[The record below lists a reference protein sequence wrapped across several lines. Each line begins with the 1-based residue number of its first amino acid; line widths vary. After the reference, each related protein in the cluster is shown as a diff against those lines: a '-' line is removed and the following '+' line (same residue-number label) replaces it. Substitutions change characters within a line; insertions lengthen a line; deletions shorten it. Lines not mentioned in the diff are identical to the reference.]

1 MSARK
6 LGGGRILGSG
16 KGLAPP
22 ASTRGP
28 RAVSPSAPS
37 ESSTVSF
44 YSRNSTPSTLS
55 PSSSSPLPDFSQD
68 LTSHITLAGPSNG
81 ASAGNK
87 LACPI
92 CEEEMVTL
100 LQLNRHLDDVHQE
113 LPEAEQDEVKSWF
126 DKQVLKAKRFQ
137 PLSLIN
143 QKLRGLDVFESN
155 ETQPMAVGTAPG
167 RPAETVVDPEEL
179 VTRKHWQRP
188 TGNDVCTDP
197 LCERRLGPL
206 NGSVN
211 CRKCGRL
218 FCEEHTMY
226 QMKLSRSANHEPVRG
241 VWCRVCETCYKSRE
255 GYNDHNGLSRDHT
268 ADFTAIRAKK
278 VERQRLEVQR
288 LEKRLTKLTRLLVEA
303 PPEIGGLNSGL
314 LSPLAGQRS
323 QRKLI
328 EQSVVTW
335 EDDASVPR
343 CPFCKQEFRPWT
355 FRRHHCRICGRVVC
369 ADPETN
375 CSSEVGLNV
384 ANPNAIPTTTEKAA
398 IPADRQI
405 SIDVR
410 MCCECKSTI
419 FSHRDFVESIRHR
432 PPDQRAYETLRQ
444 FERGIQLL
452 LPSFHKSLQ
461 ALQPPDGDA
470 ADKPPPTH
478 AQIQE
483 AAKIR
488 KRLVDAFGKYDLAA
502 RRIRD
507 MKTDS
512 PTQLRLQKAIYAS
525 ASSFLHANL
534 IPLKSVPAMLKSH
547 GSSSSNHRRLLSG
560 GNHSHSHSSPLR
572 NGKSTTPTVS
582 RTGSGFDAETSS
594 LGGASEVSSTAVSA
608 LETEEKE
615 ARERLVVLEEQRFMV
630 HEMLGHA
637 RGARRFE
644 EVSALSR
651 NLEEL
656 DKEIEAAKRLV
667 SGVEERWEGLFAGTT
682 GGQ

>member
-16 KGLAPP
+16 KGLVPP
-22 ASTRGP
+22 AAARGP

-44 YSRNSTPSTLS
+44 QSRNSTPSTLS

-68 LTSHITLAGPSNG
+68 LTSNVTLAGPSNR
-81 ASAGNK
+81 AVAGNR

-155 ETQPMAVGTAPG
+155 ETHPVAVAA
-167 RPAETVVDPEEL
+167 AETVVDPEEL

-188 TGNDVCTDP
+188 TGTDVCTDP

-226 QMKLSRSANHEPVRG
+226 QMKLARSANHEPVRG
-241 VWCRVCETCYKSRE
+241 VWCRVCETCYKSRD
-255 GYNDHNGLSRDHT
+255 GYNDHAGLSRDHT
-268 ADFTAIRAKK
+268 AEFAAVRAKK

-303 PPEIGGLNSGL
+303 PSEVGGVNSGL

-323 QRKLI
+323 QRKMI

-335 EDDASVPR
+335 EDDAVVPR

-369 ADPETN
+369 ADPATN

-384 ANPNAIPTTTEKAA
+384 ANPNAIPTTTEKPT
-398 IPADRQI
+398 IPADGQI

-410 MCCECKSTI
+410 MCCECKSII
-419 FSHRDFVESIRHR
+419 FSHRDFIESIRHR

-452 LPSFHKSLQ
+452 LPSFHRTLQ

-488 KRLVDAFGKYDLAA
+488 KRLVDAFSKYDLAA
-502 RRIRD
+502 KRIRD

-534 IPLKSVPAMLKSH
+534 IPLKSVPAMLRSH
-547 GSSSSNHRRLLSG
+547 SSSHRRLLSAG
-560 GNHSHSHSSPLR
+560 GNHPHPHSHASPLR
-572 NGKSTTPTVS
+572 NGESATAPTIS
-582 RTGSGFDAETSS
+582 RTGSSGFDAETSS
-594 LGGASEVSSTAVSA
+594 LGGASEVSTAVSAA
-608 LETEEKE
+608 LETEERE

-637 RGARRFE
+637 RSARRFE

-651 NLEEL
+651 NLDEL
-656 DKEIEAAKRLV
+656 DREIEAAKRLV
-667 SGVEERWEGLFAGTT
+667 EVVEERWEGLFAATAT
-682 GGQ
+682 PGGQ

>member
-1 MSARK
+1 MSGRK
-6 LGGGRILGSG
+6 LGGGRILGGG

-22 ASTRGP
+22 PPAHAP
-28 RAVSPSAPS
+28 RAASPSAPS
-37 ESSTVSF
+37 DSSTVSF
-44 YSRNSTPSTLS
+44 HSRNSTPVSLS
-55 PSSSSPLPDFSQD
+55 PSSSSPLPGSSQD
-68 LTSHITLAGPSNG
+68 LASNITIAGPSNG
-81 ASAGNK
+81 ASPRNK

-143 QKLRGLDVFESN
+143 QKLRGLEVFESN
-155 ETQPMAVGTAPG
+155 ETHPISVGIAPG
-167 RPAETVVDPEEL
+167 RPIDTVIDPEEL

-188 TGNDVCTDP
+188 TGDDVCTDT
-197 LCERRLGPL
+197 LCERKLGPL
-206 NGSVN
+206 GGSVN

-218 FCEEHTMY
+218 FCEDHTMY
-226 QMKLSRSANHEPVRG
+226 QMKLSRSAMHEPVRG

-255 GYNDHNGLSRDHT
+255 GYNDHTGLSRDHT
-268 ADFTAIRAKK
+268 ANFAAVRAKK

-303 PPEIGGLNSGL
+303 PPETGVSSGL

-323 QRKLI
+323 QRKVI

-335 EDDASVPR
+335 EDDASVSK
-343 CPFCKQEFRPWT
+343 CPFCKQEFGAWT

-384 ANPNAIPTTTEKAA
+384 ANPTAIPTTEKPTT
-398 IPADRQI
+398 PANGQL

-410 MCCECKSTI
+410 MCCECKQMI
-419 FSHRDFVESIRHR
+419 FSHRDFIESIRHR

-444 FERGIQLL
+444 FERGIRMLM
-452 LPSFHKSLQ
+452 PSFHKSLH
-461 ALQPPDGDA
+461 ALQPPEESRDGP
-470 ADKPPPTH
+470 DKPPPTH
-478 AQIQE
+478 AQIQD

-488 KRLVDAFGKYDLAA
+488 KRLTDAFSKFDLAA

-512 PTQLRLQKAIYAS
+512 PAQLRLQKAIYAS

-534 IPLKSVPAMLKSH
+534 IPLKSVPAMLKSQ
-547 GSSSSNHRRLLSG
+547 SSNHRRLLSG
-560 GNHSHSHSSPLR
+560 SGNGSSHATSSPLR
-572 NGKSTTPTVS
+572 NGESA
-582 RTGSGFDAETSS
+582 GFDPETSS
-594 LGGASEVSSTAVSA
+594 LGGASEVSTAVSTA

-615 ARERLVVLEEQRFMV
+615 AREKLVVLEEQRFMV
-630 HEMLGHA
+630 QEMLTHA

-644 EVSALSR
+644 EAGALTK

-656 DKEIEAAKRLV
+656 DKEIAASKNMV
-667 SGVEERWEGLFAGTT
+667 AGVEERWEGLYAG
-682 GGQ
+682 GA

>member
-1 MSARK
+1 M
-6 LGGGRILGSG
+6 
-16 KGLAPP
+16 
-22 ASTRGP
+22 
-28 RAVSPSAPS
+28 
-37 ESSTVSF
+37 
-44 YSRNSTPSTLS
+44 
-55 PSSSSPLPDFSQD
+55 
-68 LTSHITLAGPSNG
+68 
-81 ASAGNK
+81 
-87 LACPI
+87 
-92 CEEEMVTL
+92 TL

-113 LPEAEQDEVKSWF
+113 LPEAEQHEVKSWF

-155 ETQPMAVGTAPG
+155 ETQPIAVPAAPG
-167 RPAETVVDPEEL
+167 RPLETVVDPEEL

-197 LCERRLGPL
+197 ACGRKLGPL
-206 NGSVN
+206 SGSVN

-226 QMKLSRSANHEPVRG
+226 QMKLSRSASHEPVRG

-268 ADFTAIRAKK
+268 AEFAAVRAKK
-278 VERQRLEVQR
+278 VERHRLEIQR

-303 PPEIGGLNSGL
+303 PQEVPVNSV
-314 LSPLAGQRS
+314 LSPLGQRS
-323 QRKLI
+323 QRKMI

-335 EDDASVPR
+335 EDDASVSR
-343 CPFCKQEFRPWT
+343 CPFCKQEFGSWT

-369 ADPETN
+369 ADPATN

-384 ANPNAIPTTTEKAA
+384 ASRRYCLDATSYRLLTKGTATAIPTTEKPAA
-398 IPADRQI
+398 PADGQI
-405 SIDVR
+405 SIDIR
-410 MCCECKSTI
+410 MCCECRSTI
-419 FSHRDFVESIRHR
+419 FSHRDFSESIRHR

-444 FERGIQLL
+444 FERGIRMLMPTFQKALL
-452 LPSFHKSLQ
+452 ALQ
-461 ALQPPDGDA
+461 APDEDSG

-488 KRLVDAFGKYDLAA
+488 KRLTDAFSKYDLAA
-502 RRIRD
+502 KRIRD
-507 MKTDS
+507 LKTDS

-525 ASSFLHANL
+525 ASAFLHANL

-547 GSSSSNHRRLLSG
+547 SSGTRRLLSG
-560 GNHSHSHSSPLR
+560 ANGSSHSSPLR
-572 NGKSTTPTVS
+572 NGESA
-582 RTGSGFDAETSS
+582 GFDAETSS
-594 LGGASEVSSTAVSA
+594 LGGASEVSTAVSL

-615 ARERLVVLEEQRFMV
+615 AREKLVVLEEQRFMV
-630 HEMLGHA
+630 QEMLSHA
-637 RGARRFE
+637 RSARRFE
-644 EVSALSR
+644 EVGTLTR

-656 DKEIEAAKRLV
+656 DKEIEASKKLIA
-667 SGVEERWEGLFAGTT
+667 GVEERWEGLYAAGA
-682 GGQ
+682 

>member
-1 MSARK
+1 
-6 LGGGRILGSG
+6 
-16 KGLAPP
+16 
-22 ASTRGP
+22 
-28 RAVSPSAPS
+28 
-37 ESSTVSF
+37 
-44 YSRNSTPSTLS
+44 
-55 PSSSSPLPDFSQD
+55 
-68 LTSHITLAGPSNG
+68 
-81 ASAGNK
+81 
-87 LACPI
+87 
-92 CEEEMVTL
+92 MVTL
-100 LQLNRHLDDVHQE
+100 LQLNRHLDDIHQE

-143 QKLRGLDVFESN
+143 QKLRGLEVFESN
-155 ETQPMAVGTAPG
+155 ETQPISSGAPG
-167 RPAETVVDPEEL
+167 RPAETVIDPEEL

-197 LCERRLGPL
+197 LCDRKLGPL
-206 NGSVN
+206 SGSVN
-211 CRKCGRL
+211 CRSCGRL

-255 GYNDHNGLSRDHT
+255 GYNDHTGLSRDHT
-268 ADFTAIRAKK
+268 AEFAAVRAKK

-303 PPEIGGLNSGL
+303 PPDAGMNSGL

-323 QRKLI
+323 QRKMI

-335 EDDASVPR
+335 EDDAAVSR

-369 ADPETN
+369 ADPQTN

-384 ANPNAIPTTTEKAA
+384 ENRECCVRPRERALTRVATVIPTTEK
-398 IPADRQI
+398 QTSTNGQV

-410 MCCECKSTI
+410 MCCECKNTI
-419 FSHRDFVESIRHR
+419 FSHRDFIESIKHR

-444 FERGIQLL
+444 FERGIRML
-452 LPSFHKSLQ
+452 LPSFHRTLQ
-461 ALQPPDGDA
+461 ALQPPDESREP
-470 ADKPPPTH
+470 DKPPPTH

-488 KRLVDAFGKYDLAA
+488 KRLTDAFAKYDLAA
-502 RRIRD
+502 KRIRNL
-507 MKTDS
+507 KTDS

-525 ASSFLHANL
+525 ASTFLHTNL

-547 GSSSSNHRRLLSG
+547 SSNHRRLLSG
-560 GNHSHSHSSPLR
+560 GNMSSPLR
-572 NGKSTTPTVS
+572 NGESA
-582 RTGSGFDAETSS
+582 GFDPETSS
-594 LGGASEVSSTAVSA
+594 LGGASEISTAVSA
-608 LETEEKE
+608 ALESEERE

-630 HEMLGHA
+630 QEMLNSA
-637 RGARRFE
+637 KGARRFE
-644 EVSALSR
+644 EAGALTK

-656 DKEIEAAKRLV
+656 DGEIAAMKKV
-667 SGVEERWEGLFAGTT
+667 VAAVEERWEGVYAGE
-682 GGQ
+682 GR